1 MLKHFSVSEQDDII
15 SMMLMS
21 SPYCFVSLMVIL
33 WNYSMKAFWKVE
45 LYLHE
50 FLTFALDGGRHTT
63 VLTCHLFLSSW

>member
-45 LYLHE
+45 LYLH
-50 FLTFALDGGRHTT
+50 
-63 VLTCHLFLSSW
+63 